1 MHSKLHSHFLTQVR
15 NTSEVALQHE
25 LLKARDAARR
35 AEDRANR
42 ALKAKVRGEGKL
54 ETLLQR
60 ALKAKVR
67 GEGKHETFLERV
79 FRRILFLYFVRCI
92 YPCNRTGL

>member
-67 GEGKHETFLERV
+67 GEGEQGFASQGG
-79 FRRILFLYFVRCI
+79 VRKSTCVVT
-92 YPCNRTGL
+92 CRK